1 MLLGLG
7 ITLQVSFVPS
17 QEAGCD
23 VARAHAVA
31 AHHQPGR
38 YQMLPQI
45 SCIHTCSQH
54 PQGGYSRML
63 AHGHT
68 GLRGGRCGE

>member
-7 ITLQVSFVPS
+7 ITLQVSFVPL

-23 VARAHAVA
+23 VARAHAAA

-38 YQMLPQI
+38 YQMLPRI
-45 SCIHTCSQH
+45 
-54 PQGGYSRML
+54 
-63 AHGHT
+63 
-68 GLRGGRCGE
+68 